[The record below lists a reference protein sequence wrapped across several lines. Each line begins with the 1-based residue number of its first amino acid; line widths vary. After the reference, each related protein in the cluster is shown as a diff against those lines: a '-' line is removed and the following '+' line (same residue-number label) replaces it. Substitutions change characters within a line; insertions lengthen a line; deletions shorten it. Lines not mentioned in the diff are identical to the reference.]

1 MHPGQPDSYRE
12 RLRMNITI
20 YQQPDCPASPDVLG
34 RIRAEGHEPVIID
47 IQSEPPTRAQLL
59 ALLVGMQMT
68 PRDILRKE
76 VPTYAQLGLNDQ
88 ALSDREILGALSDH
102 PSLIQSPIVVSDKG
116 IRLCV
121 NDQALAEI
129 L

>member
-1 MHPGQPDSYRE
+1 
-12 RLRMNITI
+12 MNITI
-20 YQQPDCPASPDVLG
+20 YQQPDCPVSPDLLI

-76 VPTYAQLGLNDQ
+76 APAYARLGLDNP

-116 IRLCV
+116 IRLCA
-121 NDQALAEI
+121 NGQTLAEI